1 MTVKQVGTNV
11 KYEVD
16 GKNVLTI
23 TIDLNKTHGKSK
35 SGKTMTIATSNGNT
49 KIQNKDEEEV
59 IFGINVYRYPTD
71 EEDAKPNKKSK
82 RKSTPEEDDEDE

>member
-1 MTVKQVGTNV
+1 MASKIVGTNV

-16 GKNVLTI
+16 SKNILTI
-23 TIDLNKTHGKSK
+23 TVDLNKTSGRSK

-59 IFGINVYRYPTD
+59 IFGLNVYRYPT
-71 EEDAKPNKKSK
+71 EEDEKPSK
-82 RKSTPEEDDEDE
+82 RKGKAADEEE